1 VLLQRDLEP
10 RPRDADEE
18 VPVTDTHIRRAMQCP
33 QVGCDAWAIIAT
45 AEAPPT
51 GAAYLW
57 ACGNGHHGPRVTGV
71 AR

>member
-1 VLLQRDLEP
+1 
-10 RPRDADEE
+10 
-18 VPVTDTHIRRAMQCP
+18 VTDTHIRRAMQCP

-45 AEAPPT
+45 AEAPAA